1 MSLTRRKLLVIDTDP
16 ATYRYL
22 RRWLSREG
30 YDIAGVQQSEL
41 APARV
46 AEWNPD
52 ILVMATDLL
61 AAEGTSLIRSIKTV
75 TAVPIIGLLPGS
87 DAADAIQ
94 AFNAGVDDCIAKPF
108 GLEEL
113 AARLR
118 KMLRH
123 DMLRR
128 GLKPSF
134 TSGELQVDL
143 VARRVRRDGHDRVL
157 SGIQVKLLQLLMA
170 ADGGVVALK
179 DLLQGLWGAHGENR
193 VGALRSAICS
203 LRNKVEENPHR
214 PMHILTAPRVGY
226 RLASP
231 STTNVSGPSRSRRRA
246 A

>member
-1 MSLTRRKLLVIDTDP
+1 MSLTRTKLLVIDADP

-22 RRWLSREG
+22 RRRLSPEG
-30 YDIAGVQQSEL
+30 YDIVGVQQPEL

-52 ILVMATDLL
+52 VVVMATDRL
-61 AAEGTSLIRSIKTV
+61 AAEGALFIRAIKMV
-75 TAVPIIGLLPGS
+75 TPVPIIGLLPGS

-108 GLEEL
+108 SLGEL

-118 KMLRH
+118 KALRQ

-128 GLKPSF
+128 GLLPSF
-134 TSGELQVDL
+134 TSGELHVDL

-170 ADGGVVALK
+170 ADGGVVTVK
-179 DLLQGLWGAHGENR
+179 DLLQGLGGVHGGNQ

-203 LRNKVEENPHR
+203 LRNKVEANPHR
-214 PMHILTAPRVGY
+214 PMHILTTPRIGY

-231 STTNVSGPSRSRRRA
+231 STTNVSGPSQSR
-246 A
+246 